1 LELSTRSASGPG
13 DNQAVGALRQPS
25 KRRWCWP
32 LRPPCG

>member
-32 LRPPCG
+32 LRLPCG